1 MQEAERYCYL
11 RKKKKELVIV
21 QEAEYSY
28 YRTPCVIQQ
37 LLLYYY
43 ARADTSRKLVQ
54 EAEYPSSY
62 YYDMVCLGWQLI
74 RCTNEFSGTMC
85 GSGGEK
91 TYVLCRVRACLLNA

>member
-11 RKKKKELVIV
+11 RQKKKELV

-43 ARADTSRKLVQ
+43 VRADTSRTLVQ
-54 EAEYPSSY
+54 EAEYPSSCY
-62 YYDMVCLGWQLI
+62 
-74 RCTNEFSGTMC
+74 
-85 GSGGEK
+85 
-91 TYVLCRVRACLLNA
+91 